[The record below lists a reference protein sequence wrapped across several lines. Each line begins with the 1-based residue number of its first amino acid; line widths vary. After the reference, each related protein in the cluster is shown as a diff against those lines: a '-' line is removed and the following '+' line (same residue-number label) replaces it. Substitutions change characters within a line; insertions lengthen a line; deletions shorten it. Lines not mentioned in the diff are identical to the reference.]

1 MTRTRQ
7 LALLIL
13 LGVAVL
19 VIAII
24 VFILNRSGVS
34 DLLAVIGL
42 LGGLAIIV
50 TTLPVHNGNNKHD

>member
-1 MTRTRQ
+1 VTRTRQ

>member
-1 MTRTRQ
+1 
-7 LALLIL
+7 
-13 LGVAVL
+13 L